1 MVFRSNSSMNEK
13 EIFERIC
20 KGDEKALE
28 FLYQKYYRMMTKLVI
43 SNSGTEEEARDVYQ
57 DALIVFWQKAT
68 SGNLVL
74 TSKMSTYI
82 YSICQ
87 NLWRKELDRKK
98 RLSNEEKDA
107 AVTLDTDTAERE
119 KIMARCIDQL
129 GDTCKKVL
137 MYYYFEEMSMQDI
150 ADKLGFANTDTAK
163 TKKYKCKK
171 KLDELVKAQYSEQ
184 DFLD

>member
-1 MVFRSNSSMNEK
+1 MTEQ

-20 KGDEKALE
+20 KGDEKTLE
-28 FLYQKYYRMMTKLVI
+28 FLYKKYYRMMTKMVI
-43 SNSGTEEEARDVYQ
+43 TNSGTEEEARDIYQ

-68 SGNLVL
+68 SGKLVM
-74 TSKMSTYI
+74 TSKISTYI

-98 RLSNEEKDA
+98 RLSNEEKD
-107 AVTLDTDTAERE
+107 VSVVMDTETEERN
-119 KIMARCIDQL
+119 KIVAKCIDQL
-129 GDTCKKVL
+129 GETCKKVL

-150 ADKLGFANTDTAK
+150 AEKLGFANTDTAK

-171 KLDELVKAQYSEQ
+171 KLDDLVKAQYSER

>member
-1 MVFRSNSSMNEK
+1 MNEK

-20 KGDEKALE
+20 NGDEKALK
-28 FLYQKYYRMMTKLVI
+28 FVYQKYYRMMTKLVI
-43 SNSGTEEEARDVYQ
+43 TNSGTEEEARDVYQ

-68 SGNLVL
+68 SRNLVL

-87 NLWRKELDRKK
+87 NLWRKELDRKR
-98 RLSNEEKDA
+98 RLSNEEKDT
-107 AVTLDTDTAERE
+107 AVHVDMESAERE
-119 KIMARCIDQL
+119 KIFRQCIEQL
-129 GDTCKKVL
+129 GETCKTVL
-137 MYYYFEEMSMQDI
+137 MYYYFEEMSMLDI
-150 ADKLGFANTDTAK
+150 AEKLGFANTDTAK